1 MTNTKINETLAQVN
15 ERPFQVD
22 YKENLAVAF
31 KALEEIVMSLDQD
44 VTDELNREMSII
56 DKKIVDLEHAIEFVD
71 CNASMGYALFK
82 KLQDAQRTRRIIKD
96 RIDERRRMIAFV
108 KQYYQ
113 FKGSL
118 KSQVDYHDARQK
130 HLDNQQ
136 YTIRAYTE
144 LQPYIDLG
152 QEQKA
157 QRKIR
162 EQEQQFLAH
171 MQSVEYVTLAEATQ
185 A

>member
-1 MTNTKINETLAQVN
+1 MSNTKTNEILAQVN

-22 YKENLAVAF
+22 YKENLSVAF
-31 KALEEIVMSLDQD
+31 KALEEIAMSLDQGI
-44 VTDELNREMSII
+44 TDELNREMSII
-56 DKKIVDLEHAIEFVD
+56 DKKIVDIEHAIEFVE

-82 KLQDAQRTRRIIKD
+82 KLQDAQRTRRIIKE

-108 KQYYQ
+108 KQYNQ

-118 KSQVDYHDARQK
+118 KSQVDYQDSRQAR
-130 HLDNQQ
+130 LDSQR
-136 YTIRAYTE
+136 YSVRECYE
-144 LQPYIDLG
+144 LEPYITLG
-152 QEQKA
+152 QQQKE
-157 QRKIR
+157 QRKMK

-171 MQSVEYVTLAEATQ
+171 MKSVEYVTLEEALQ